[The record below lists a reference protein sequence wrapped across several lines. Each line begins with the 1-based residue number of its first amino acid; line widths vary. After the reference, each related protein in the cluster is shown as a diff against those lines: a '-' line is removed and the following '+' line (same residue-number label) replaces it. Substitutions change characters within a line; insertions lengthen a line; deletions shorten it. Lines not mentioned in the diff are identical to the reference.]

1 MTLALLL
8 SVATVEPL
16 CAEETAANDS
26 VPGWYQTTVELNL
39 RTRPSR
45 KARRMAVAAEG
56 TRLQLVDHCSEVG
69 GWAKVVYN
77 GVLCLALP
85 QILRSREAPA
95 RQQEEPAG
103 HCGMAVERG
112 MENILDVRS
121 ALCA

>member
-1 MTLALLL
+1 MTMALLL

-56 TRLQLVDHCSEVG
+56 TRLQLVDHCSEVD

-77 GVLCLALP
+77 GDTAYCASRYLKYCGAEKP
-85 QILRSREAPA
+85 QRASKKN
-95 RQQEEPAG
+95 RQG
-103 HCGMAVERG
+103 IVGWLW
-112 MENILDVRS
+112 NVRS